1 MLSVAMGS
9 HSEYCYSGGADA
21 RIHSWKIPDLNMDP
35 YDGYGEDSSLPSSFP
50 YHPPVPGGLL
60 VPQHP
65 GFTLLELRRECQGL
79 PLWGSQDPGDSARD
93 RGSDET
99 RQQRADG

>member
-1 MLSVAMGS
+1 MSGPPLHPTSVSSRGPVLAVAMDS

-50 YHPPVPGGLL
+50 PPTCPQGPLGSSAPRPRTSRTQEGTPRAPTL
-60 VPQHP
+60 VK
-65 GFTLLELRRECQGL
+65 
-79 PLWGSQDPGDSARD
+79 
-93 RGSDET
+93 RGP
-99 RQQRADG
+99 R